1 MARPKKNLPP
11 ARTHRITVRLT
22 DEMFDVVT
30 RDAKAANLSNAE
42 YIRQLILK
50 RTIKYA
56 PTIVHDDTKIIQE
69 LGQMGKIGSN
79 LNQIARYLNQ
89 GGSMTNPL
97 AKELRETLQHLTD
110 CCNTLNQKVEEEY
123 GRH

>member
-1 MARPKKNLPP
+1 MSIRLWFLTSQSLMSPIIKGRKKFMARPKKNLPP
-11 ARTHRITVRLT
+11 ARTHRITIRLT
-22 DEMFDVVT
+22 DEMYDVVT

-69 LGQMGKIGSN
+69 LGAW
-79 LNQIARYLNQ
+79 ARLEAT
-89 GGSMTNPL
+89 SIRLL
-97 AKELRETLQHLTD
+97 AT
-110 CCNTLNQKVEEEY
+110 
-123 GRH
+123 

>member
-1 MARPKKNLPP
+1 MTRPKKNLPP
-11 ARTHRITVRLT
+11 ARTHRITIRLT
-22 DEMFDVVT
+22 DQMYDVVA
-30 RDAKAANLSNAE
+30 RDAKAANLTIAE

-50 RTIKYA
+50 RTIRYA
-56 PTIVHDDTKIIQE
+56 PSIVHDDTKIIQE
-69 LGQMGKIGSN
+69 LGRMGKIGSN

-123 GRH
+123 GHY

>member
-42 YIRQLILK
+42 YIRYKVSSIFVQKILYKNVQLLCCLN
-50 RTIKYA
+50 
-56 PTIVHDDTKIIQE
+56 IVFYPI
-69 LGQMGKIGSN
+69 
-79 LNQIARYLNQ
+79 
-89 GGSMTNPL
+89 
-97 AKELRETLQHLTD
+97 
-110 CCNTLNQKVEEEY
+110 
-123 GRH
+123 

>member
-69 LGQMGKIGSN
+69 LGAHGQDWKQPQSDCPLLKSGWQHDQSPGKGTP
-79 LNQIARYLNQ
+79 R
-89 GGSMTNPL
+89 NPAASHRL
-97 AKELRETLQHLTD
+97 LQHT
-110 CCNTLNQKVEEEY
+110 ESES
-123 GRH
+123 